1 MHSRHMAAREPTVCG
16 RRSASIAEM
25 RHRVGVFSADPV
37 PILRRLGGCSRR
49 AVLLDEGV
57 SERGLARAAAA
68 GHVRRFGRGVYALP
82 GADAAILAAVRCGGL
97 LTCASGAGALGLS
110 VLAPTRRVHIASRN
124 NPVGLTAPVVLHRGR
139 SCRYDGP
146 LPVASTLDCAAQALR
161 CLPPM
166 AALVIVDSALAARRV
181 TVAELYARLGTKGS
195 AAARIL
201 LTLADANSES
211 PLETIA
217 RVLLRVHGLDVQTQV
232 HLDGVG
238 RVDLLVEGVLV
249 VELDGFEHH
258 SDRAHYRNDRRR
270 ANALTCMGLRLV
282 RFTYEDIVHR
292 PHWVVACVFDAL
304 GAVPISVASRALMG
318 QMSTAEV
325 IRSSHTYRARA

>member
-1 MHSRHMAAREPTVCG
+1 MCG
-16 RRSASIAEM
+16 QPSASIAAM
-25 RHRVGVFSADPV
+25 RHRVGVPSADPV

-82 GADAAILAAVRCGGL
+82 GADAAVLAAVRCGGL

-110 VLAPTRRVHIASRN
+110 VLAPVRRVHIATRN
-124 NPVGLTAPVVLHRGR
+124 HPVGLAAPVVLHRGR
-139 SCRYDGP
+139 AGRYDGP
-146 LPVASTLDCAAQALR
+146 LPLASALDCAAQALR
-161 CLPPM
+161 CMAPM

-181 TVAELYARLGTKGS
+181 SVAEIYARLGTKGS
-195 AAARIL
+195 ASARIL

-217 RVLLRVHGLDVQTQV
+217 RVLLRIHGLDVQTQV
-232 HLDGVG
+232 YLAGVG
-238 RVDLLVEGVLV
+238 RVDLLVEGILV

-258 SDRAHYRNDRRR
+258 SGRAQYRNDRRR

-282 RFTYEDIVHR
+282 RFTYEDVVHR
-292 PHWVVACVFDAL
+292 PNWVVACVFEAF
-304 GAVPISVASRALMG
+304 GATPPRRFPRTDGTDVNC
-318 QMSTAEV
+318 
-325 IRSSHTYRARA
+325 

>member
-1 MHSRHMAAREPTVCG
+1 MAAGERTVWG
-16 RRSASIAEM
+16 ARSVSIDEM
-25 RHRVGVFSADPV
+25 RHRVAVFSADPV

-68 GHVRRFGRGVYALP
+68 GHGPRLGRG
-82 GADAAILAAVRCGGL
+82 LAC
-97 LTCASGAGALGLS
+97 
-110 VLAPTRRVHIASRN
+110 LAPPRRVHIATRN
-124 NPVGLTAPVVLHRGR
+124 TPVGLTAPVVLHRGR

-146 LPVASTLDCAAQALR
+146 LPVAGTLDCAAQALR

-181 TVAELYARLGTKGS
+181 TVAELYARLGTQGS

-217 RVLLRVHGLDVQTQV
+217 RVLLRVHGLDVRTQV
-232 HLDGVG
+232 YLDG
-238 RVDLLVEGVLV
+238 
-249 VELDGFEHH
+249 
-258 SDRAHYRNDRRR
+258 
-270 ANALTCMGLRLV
+270 
-282 RFTYEDIVHR
+282 
-292 PHWVVACVFDAL
+292 
-304 GAVPISVASRALMG
+304 
-318 QMSTAEV
+318 
-325 IRSSHTYRARA
+325 